1 MQTAVCEVC
10 DWSYLYDANGGSIIC
25 PHCYR
30 ATLTPLAPGELAP
43 DSRPESG
50 PELAA
55 PFRITETD
63 VEKQIKK
70 FARSYW
76 FTPGDLSARNILS
89 RLRRVYIPAWL
100 VDSDVAAAWQAE
112 VGFDYQIVSHQENYS
127 NKSWIT
133 TKVKETKVRWEPRV
147 GQLQRH
153 YDNVRAPAMEEI
165 DDIRNKLGKFESTS
179 AETYRPEML
188 DGATVRLPN
197 RDQVDAWPDTHLRF
211 RRLAENEC
219 RQASKADHIRQFGWR
234 AQYANQ
240 RWSLLLLPVYSTFY
254 LDDGGQPVPVLLN
267 GRTGQLHGLK
277 RASMKRAKIYSLALA
292 TLAAF
297 LFIATVALFF
307 FVPFLGVL
315 VGLLTMILG
324 MSAIL
329 PIAYASQFNRRQKS
343 DLIFARVEA

>member
-1 MQTAVCEVC
+1 
-10 DWSYLYDANGGSIIC
+10 
-25 PHCYR
+25 
-30 ATLTPLAPGELAP
+30 
-43 DSRPESG
+43 
-50 PELAA
+50 
-55 PFRITETD
+55 
-63 VEKQIKK
+63 
-70 FARSYW
+70 
-76 FTPGDLSARNILS
+76 
-89 RLRRVYIPAWL
+89 
-100 VDSDVAAAWQAE
+100 
-112 VGFDYQIVSHQENYS
+112 
-127 NKSWIT
+127 
-133 TKVKETKVRWEPRV
+133 
-147 GQLQRH
+147 
-153 YDNVRAPAMEEI
+153 MEEI
-165 DDIRNKLGKFESTS
+165 DDIRNKLGKFGSNS

-211 RRLAENEC
+211 RRLAKNEC
-219 RQASKADHIRQFGWR
+219 RQASKADHIRQFGWQ

-254 LDDGGQPVPVLLN
+254 LDDNDQPVPVLLN

-307 FVPFLGVL
+307 FEPFLGVL

-329 PIAYASQFNRRQKS
+329 PIAYAYQFNRRQKS